1 MITKVDGL
9 KNFIA
14 SICQE
19 KMNIAIP
26 EVIDTE
32 GAVETVFQLDSISMF
47 ELIVNLEDKYDTKVP
62 DDDIERIGRMNLH
75 ELCNYFE
82 ERTVAHG

>member
-1 MITKVDGL
+1 MIAKVDGL

-14 SICQE
+14 GICQE

-75 ELCNYFE
+75 ELCAYFE